1 LNHILNSTH
10 IKYITQDFK
19 YISTY
24 LIHIIKHMCLH
35 ALMSEKRNDNNML

>member
-1 LNHILNSTH
+1 LNHILNGTH

-24 LIHIIKHMCLH
+24 LIHIKHMCLH
-35 ALMSEKRNDNNML
+35 ALTSEKKNYNNML